1 MKNRGADIL
10 LQEIMLATLSGP
22 AQGVD
27 YSPKSMR
34 WVRPDVLKLKIAN
47 RIGVASL
54 MSEARRNL
62 HHVQAQAAQG
72 SLR

>member
-1 MKNRGADIL
+1 
-10 LQEIMLATLSGP
+10 
-22 AQGVD
+22 
-27 YSPKSMR
+27 
-34 WVRPDVLKLKIAN
+34 LKLKIAN